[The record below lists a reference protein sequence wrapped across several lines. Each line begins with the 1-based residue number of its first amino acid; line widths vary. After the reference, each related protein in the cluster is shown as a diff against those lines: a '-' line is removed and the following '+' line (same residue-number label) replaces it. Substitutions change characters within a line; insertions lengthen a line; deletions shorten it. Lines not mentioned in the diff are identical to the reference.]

1 MPLAMF
7 ILLQRFLICHL
18 KFSCSMSS
26 RTFIKLV
33 DFVANKSIICGEK
46 KWQKNEGESIWQYVY
61 LIVFVIWKSS
71 QPPLRVYCKSIG
83 ADTWIPH
90 FEKSLTN
97 IRRGRPIQ
105 SDQRETC
112 LWFFRKRVRTTITLL
127 TLASGLREKFPQKYS
142 ATSFVKTWV
151 GKK

>member
-46 KWQKNEGESIWQYVY
+46 NCPKNEGESIWQYVY
-61 LIVFVIWKSS
+61 RIVFVIWKSS
-71 QPPLRVYCKSIG
+71 QPSLRVYCKSIG

-112 LWFFRKRVRTTITLL
+112 LWFFRKRAHTHNHLVDTC
-127 TLASGLREKFPQKYS
+127 LRFEEKFS
-142 ATSFVKTWV
+142 SEIFSHLLC
-151 GKK
+151 

>member
-46 KWQKNEGESIWQYVY
+46 NCPKKWGREYLTIYIY

-71 QPPLRVYCKSIG
+71 QSPLRVYCKSIG

-112 LWFFRKRVRTTITLL
+112 LWFFRKRGRTHNHLVDTCLRFEEKISSEIFSHLL
-127 TLASGLREKFPQKYS
+127 C
-142 ATSFVKTWV
+142 
-151 GKK
+151 